1 MNSIMERWV
10 RSCRHEL
17 LGRTLALNETHLRHV
32 LHEYEQHY
40 NSHRAHQ
47 AMKQAAPLRAL
58 PEPIADPGRIAR
70 LDTRRHDRLGG
81 VIHEY
86 RHAA

>member
-1 MNSIMERWV
+1 MNSITERWAQ
-10 RSCRHEL
+10 SCRHEL
-17 LGRTLALNETHLRHV
+17 LDHALTRNETHLRHA
-32 LHEYEQHY
+32 LHEYEPYY

-58 PEPIADPGRIAR
+58 PEPIADPGRIAL
-70 LDTRRHDRLGG
+70 LDIPRHDRLGG

-86 RHAA
+86 RRTA